1 MNILRTLIVYRELLR
16 NLVVRDLKSRYK
28 GSVLGFLWTL
38 LTPLFM
44 AAIYIFFLQLIAG
57 RGVPIRHTDII
68 IGVFAWTFTV
78 QAVTSGMNSVTAN
91 ANLVNKV
98 FFPRIILPVATVLS
112 ALITF
117 LLMVSVQLVLV
128 GFMLYRE
135 GGALSPWVLGLP
147 VIIVYHTLFNMAVV
161 LFVAAS
167 NVYFRDTQHIINL
180 LLSAWFFMSPVMYTL
195 ALVDTMAGERAWI
208 TSLYQ
213 LNPLAVIITGYRAL
227 HMPDVAFPL
236 SGMAQVGW
244 LWPMVLLIAGYFV
257 YQRAQKYFSDW
268 L

>member
-1 MNILRTLIVYRELLR
+1 MNVLRTLITYRELLH

-28 GSVLGFLWTL
+28 GSVLGFLWTI

-57 RGVPIRHTDII
+57 RGVPIRHADII

-78 QAVTSGMNSVTAN
+78 QAVTSGMNCITSN

-112 ALITF
+112 ALMTF
-117 LLMVSVQLVLV
+117 LLMLVVQIVLV
-128 GFMLYRE
+128 AFLLYRE
-135 GGALSPWVLGLP
+135 GSAMSPWVMGLP
-147 VIIVYHTLFNMAVV
+147 VLIAYHLLFNMAVV
-161 LFVAAS
+161 FFVSAS
-167 NVYFRDTQHIINL
+167 NVYFRDTQHIVNL

-195 ALVDTMAGERAWI
+195 ALVDTMAGERAWV

-227 HMPDVAFPL
+227 HMSDTAFPL
-236 SGMAQVGW
+236 SGMAWAGW
-244 LWPMVLLIAGYFV
+244 LWPIALLIAGYIV